1 LPPEIEWK
9 SDELTRRLAEAE
21 EVWFEIEPG
30 SENDPSL
37 QQAMLQLGMAPGSSI
52 SKDLTEAEIAT
63 LKEAIAP
70 IGMPFQA
77 VDQMRPWLVSTFV
90 SVGALIDKGFD
101 PNAGVE
107 KHLTEMTAGKTY
119 RALETAAGQMQMMAS
134 IPEDTQMLMLR
145 EALGEMD
152 ESIEEL
158 EEIVDDWAAGDVTDL
173 ADELLS
179 EMKLETPIAY
189 ETIFTARNKKP
200 TRHILRSKPFR
211 PLTRRCHPRKFWQNY
226 CPMAKRRKPAVITIR
241 SRMNVCAMSMRNIL
255 LFAFRFGPSS
265 ETVSQPLG
273 KFKETQIPRALKTG
287 VISLSRFA
295 RPKSLFEQGNIS
307 LISRG
312 TGPSFG
318 ANWTKQ
324 KCAMG

>member
-1 LPPEIEWK
+1 MSILARSATIASLLFLAGCGAKEAKTDLPPQPPMWVVSDADSEITLYPTLHILPPEIEWK

-189 ETIFTARNKKP
+189 ETIFTARNKSWVDQIEAEMKGSGTDFIAVGAGHLVGEDGVP
-200 TRHILRSKPFR
+200 AMLRARGYTVTRL
-211 PLTRRCHPRKFWQNY
+211 
-226 CPMAKRRKPAVITIR
+226 
-241 SRMNVCAMSMRNIL
+241 
-255 LFAFRFGPSS
+255 
-265 ETVSQPLG
+265 
-273 KFKETQIPRALKTG
+273 
-287 VISLSRFA
+287 
-295 RPKSLFEQGNIS
+295 
-307 LISRG
+307 
-312 TGPSFG
+312 
-318 ANWTKQ
+318 
-324 KCAMG
+324 